1 MEITRTLAISA
12 EELFDQIE
20 KTIIADIR
28 EATGKE
34 VPRAKLNGYKYKK
47 VARGGGRSGTPM
59 DVKIKHYR
67 YPELYEARFSYATGV
82 NTVRYEVTE
91 ASDDSVT
98 VLYREDLEP
107 RGNAPRGLT
116 GMLNRKIYERRL
128 RSRAQQIF
136 KSLEET
142 VKRERSARENNPA
155 LSELEDSTTE
165 EQSEE

>member
-20 KTIIADIR
+20 KTIVVDIR

-34 VPRAKLNGYKYKK
+34 VSRAKLNGYKYKK
-47 VARGGGRSGTPM
+47 RARGGGKAGTPM

-67 YPELYEARFSYATGV
+67 YPELYEVRFSYATGV

-98 VLYREDLEP
+98 VFYREDLEP
-107 RGNAPRGLT
+107 RGDAAKGIM
-116 GMLNRKIYERRL
+116 GMFNRKIYERRL
-128 RSRAQQIF
+128 RSRAQQTF
-136 KSLEET
+136 KALEEMA
-142 VKRERSARENNPA
+142 KRERSARENNPA
-155 LSELEDSTTE
+155 LSELEDGA
-165 EQSEE
+165 SEE